1 MKIAKTC
8 LPETSILSNQ
18 QNDYSDSF
26 KAIIPDPENQI
37 AIDDIAKAFFLSAPK
52 WVEKLM
58 KIRDS
63 LVGFLG
69 LKTTSKLGSRDEILA
84 NIKCKVGDQLGLFKV
99 FYKTANEV
107 VLGENDKHLNFRV
120 SLLYESN
127 SDFPDAKNVII
138 TTTVKFNNLFGKLY
152 FLPVKPIHGLIV
164 PAMLRG
170 TVKQLEL
177 ILIERNGENKSS
189 SILSQQPPL

>member
-99 FYKTANEV
+99 FYKRKT
-107 VLGENDKHLNFRV
+107 K
-120 SLLYESN
+120 
-127 SDFPDAKNVII
+127 
-138 TTTVKFNNLFGKLY
+138 LF
-152 FLPVKPIHGLIV
+152 
-164 PAMLRG
+164 
-170 TVKQLEL
+170 
-177 ILIERNGENKSS
+177 
-189 SILSQQPPL
+189 